1 MDKALTDFITEYRDY
16 ITLFTGIVLAVG
28 AVKNWNWLCN
38 PVKPDAQLLSRGMY
52 RLIFG
57 ALGLILIFC
66 GAMMIFGSFK
76 PRHVPAY
83 FWRAWFNT
91 YILRCNDDIWMN
103 G

>member
-38 PVKPDAQLLSRGMY
+38 PFGKPDAHILSRNMY

-66 GAMMIFGSFK
+66 GAMMIF
-76 PRHVPAY
+76 
-83 FWRAWFNT
+83 
-91 YILRCNDDIWMN
+91 
-103 G
+103 

>member
-38 PVKPDAQLLSRGMY
+38 PVGKPDAHLLSRNMY

-66 GAMMIFGSFK
+66 GAMMIF
-76 PRHVPAY
+76 
-83 FWRAWFNT
+83 
-91 YILRCNDDIWMN
+91 
-103 G
+103 

>member
-28 AVKNWNWLCN
+28 AVKNWNLLCN
-38 PVKPDAQLLSRGMY
+38 PVGKPDAQLLSRGMY

-66 GAMMIFGSFK
+66 GAMMIFG
-76 PRHVPAY
+76 
-83 FWRAWFNT
+83 
-91 YILRCNDDIWMN
+91 
-103 G
+103 

>member
-38 PVKPDAQLLSRGMY
+38 PVGKPDAQLLSHSMY

-66 GAMMIFGSFK
+66 GAMMIFG
-76 PRHVPAY
+76 
-83 FWRAWFNT
+83 
-91 YILRCNDDIWMN
+91 
-103 G
+103 

>member
-38 PVKPDAQLLSRGMY
+38 SVGKPDAHLLSRGMY

-66 GAMMIFGSFK
+66 GSMMISG
-76 PRHVPAY
+76 
-83 FWRAWFNT
+83 
-91 YILRCNDDIWMN
+91 
-103 G
+103 

>member
-38 PVKPDAQLLSRGMY
+38 PVGKLDAQLLSRSMY

-66 GAMMIFGSFK
+66 GSMMISG
-76 PRHVPAY
+76 
-83 FWRAWFNT
+83 
-91 YILRCNDDIWMN
+91 
-103 G
+103 

>member
-38 PVKPDAQLLSRGMY
+38 PVGKPDAHILSRNMY

-66 GAMMIFGSFK
+66 GAMMIF
-76 PRHVPAY
+76 
-83 FWRAWFNT
+83 
-91 YILRCNDDIWMN
+91 
-103 G
+103 

>member
-38 PVKPDAQLLSRGMY
+38 LVGKPDSQLLSRGMY

-57 ALGLILIFC
+57 GLGLILIFC
-66 GAMMIFGSFK
+66 GAMMISG
-76 PRHVPAY
+76 
-83 FWRAWFNT
+83 
-91 YILRCNDDIWMN
+91 
-103 G
+103 

>member
-38 PVKPDAQLLSRGMY
+38 PVGKPDAQLLSRGMH

-66 GAMMIFGSFK
+66 GAMMIFG
-76 PRHVPAY
+76 
-83 FWRAWFNT
+83 
-91 YILRCNDDIWMN
+91 
-103 G
+103 

>member
-28 AVKNWNWLCN
+28 AVKNWNRLCN
-38 PVKPDAQLLSRGMY
+38 PVGKPDAQLLSRSMY

-66 GAMMIFGSFK
+66 GAMMIFG
-76 PRHVPAY
+76 
-83 FWRAWFNT
+83 
-91 YILRCNDDIWMN
+91 
-103 G
+103 

>member
-38 PVKPDAQLLSRGMY
+38 PVGKQDAQLLSRGMY

-66 GAMMIFGSFK
+66 GAMMIFG
-76 PRHVPAY
+76 
-83 FWRAWFNT
+83 
-91 YILRCNDDIWMN
+91 
-103 G
+103 

>member
-38 PVKPDAQLLSRGMY
+38 LVGKPDAQLLSRGMY

-66 GAMMIFGSFK
+66 GAMMISG
-76 PRHVPAY
+76 
-83 FWRAWFNT
+83 
-91 YILRCNDDIWMN
+91 
-103 G
+103 

>member
-38 PVKPDAQLLSRGMY
+38 PVGKPYAQLLSRGMY

-66 GAMMIFGSFK
+66 GAMMIFG
-76 PRHVPAY
+76 
-83 FWRAWFNT
+83 
-91 YILRCNDDIWMN
+91 
-103 G
+103 